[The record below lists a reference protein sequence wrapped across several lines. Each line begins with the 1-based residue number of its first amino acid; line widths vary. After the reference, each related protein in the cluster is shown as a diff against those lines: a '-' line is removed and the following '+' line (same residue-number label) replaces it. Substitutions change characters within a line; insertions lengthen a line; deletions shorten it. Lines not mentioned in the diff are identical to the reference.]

1 MMNLI
6 MDVYNIFFVFALN
19 LSGSIN
25 DDIDIIYDPLSAVFH
40 QTIKTDSIAL
50 DIFRLQYIEYQN
62 ICLQR

>member
-25 DDIDIIYDPLSAVFH
+25 DDIDIIYDALPAAFY
-40 QTIKTDSIAL
+40 QTIKTDSIVL
-50 DIFRLQYIEYQN
+50 NIIRLQYIEHHN
-62 ICLQR
+62 IF